1 MNIAEACH
9 PYALVT
15 FEEPCH
21 HPYDPYGSH
30 RMETLA
36 QVHTIVLPA
45 KKEMKRRDERK
56 R

>member
-1 MNIAEACH
+1 MNMAETCH
-9 PYALVT
+9 PNALVT
-15 FEEPCH
+15 IEEPCE
-21 HPYDPYGSH
+21 HPHGSQ

-36 QVHTIVLPA
+36 QVHTIVLSA

>member
-1 MNIAEACH
+1 MNMAETCH
-9 PYALVT
+9 PNALVT
-15 FEEPCH
+15 FEEPCE
-21 HPYDPYGSH
+21 HPHGSH